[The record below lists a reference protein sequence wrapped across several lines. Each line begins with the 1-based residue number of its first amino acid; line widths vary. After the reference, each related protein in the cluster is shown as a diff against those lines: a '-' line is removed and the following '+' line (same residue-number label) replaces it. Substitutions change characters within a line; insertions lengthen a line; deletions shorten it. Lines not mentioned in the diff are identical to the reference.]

1 MIKLMI
7 KCRFFP
13 LNMNGFFYPILIATS
28 HLLAMAVIPQSL
40 TLQVTR
46 TLNYMYLTLVLFFI
60 IMQKKVCR
68 FAKRQIAIILILVSF
83 L

>member
-40 TLQVTR
+40 TLQVPC
-46 TLNYMYLTLVLFFI
+46 TLNYLTLDRPFSI
-60 IMQKKVCR
+60 IMQKKVCH
-68 FAKRQIAIILILVSF
+68 FAKRQIAIPLIL
-83 L
+83 